1 VEPASL
7 PEFIKGVNAVKQITD
22 RQQVVLSFIS
32 DFTKDNAYPPTVREI
47 GEHFGISL
55 RAVQDHIA
63 ALQKK
68 GYLSLCQKRSRSIRV
83 LMDDKREQEPYM
95 SRVPLLGTVAA
106 GKPLLCE
113 ENLDGYVNLTEPFVR
128 PGKSYFALRV
138 RGTSMLNAGILEGD
152 LAVVEQAETAVDGQ
166 IVVAVI
172 DDAITLKR
180 YYKETTRVRLQP
192 ENPAFQPIY
201 CQDVR
206 IVGTLS
212 NIVRT
217 Y

>member
-1 VEPASL
+1 MR
-7 PEFIKGVNAVKQITD
+7 QITD
-22 RQQVVLSFIS
+22 RQREVLIFIAE
-32 DFTKDNAYPPTVREI
+32 FTEENVYPPTVREI
-47 GEHFGISL
+47 SDHFKISL

-68 GYLSLCQKRSRSIRV
+68 GYLSTEQKRSRSIRILV
-83 LMDDKREQEPYM
+83 DERKKEDQLYVNK
-95 SRVPLLGTVAA
+95 VPLLGTVAA

-113 ENLDGYVNLTEPFVR
+113 ENLDGYVHLTEPFIR
-128 PGKSYFALRV
+128 PEKNYFALRV
-138 RGTSMLNAGILEGD
+138 RGTSMIDAGILEGD
-152 LAVVEQAETAVDGQ
+152 LAIIEQSSTALDGQ
-166 IVVAVI
+166 IVVAVL

-180 YYKETTRVRLQP
+180 YYKEASRVRLQP
-192 ENPAFQPIY
+192 ENSTMQPIY

-206 IVGTLS
+206 IVGILS

>member
-1 VEPASL
+1 MKE
-7 PEFIKGVNAVKQITD
+7 ITE
-22 RQQVVLSFIS
+22 RQKEVLAFIS
-32 DFTKDNAYPPTVREI
+32 QFTDDNVCPPTVREI

-55 RAVQDHIA
+55 RAVQDHIT

-68 GYLSLCQKRSRSIRV
+68 GYISQTQKRSRSIRV
-83 LMDDKREQEPYM
+83 LVDVREKAPELYVGK
-95 SRVPLLGTVAA
+95 VPLLGNVAA
-106 GKPLLCE
+106 GRPLLSE

-138 RGTSMLNAGILEGD
+138 RGQSMINAGILDGD
-152 LAVVEQAETAVDGQ
+152 LAVVEQSSVAVDGQ

-180 YYKETTRVRLQP
+180 YYKEAGRVRLQP
-192 ENPAFQPIY
+192 ENPDFPAIY
-201 CQDVR
+201 STEVR
-206 IVGTLS
+206 VVGILS

>member
-1 VEPASL
+1 MKE
-7 PEFIKGVNAVKQITD
+7 ITE
-22 RQQVVLSFIS
+22 RQKEVLTFIS
-32 DFTKDNAYPPTVREI
+32 QFTEDNVCPPTVREI

-55 RAVQDHIA
+55 RAVQDHIT

-68 GYLSLCQKRSRSIRV
+68 GYISQTQKRSRSIRV
-83 LMDDKREQEPYM
+83 LVDLREKAPELYVGK
-95 SRVPLLGTVAA
+95 VPLLGNVAA
-106 GKPLLCE
+106 GRPLLSE

-138 RGTSMLNAGILEGD
+138 RGQSMINAGILDGD
-152 LAVVEQAETAVDGQ
+152 LAVIEQSSTALDGQ

-180 YYKETTRVRLQP
+180 YYKEAGRIRLQP

-201 CQDVR
+201 CDDLR
-206 IVGTLS
+206 IVGILS

>member
-1 VEPASL
+1 MR
-7 PEFIKGVNAVKQITD
+7 QITD
-22 RQQVVLSFIS
+22 RQKEVLTFIS
-32 DFTKDNAYPPTVREI
+32 DFTEENSYPPTVREI
-47 GEHFGISL
+47 SEHFSISL

-83 LMDDKREQEPYM
+83 LVDEREKEIKPFI
-95 SRVPLLGTVAA
+95 SKVPLLGTVAA
-106 GKPLLCE
+106 GKPLLSE

-128 PGKSYFALRV
+128 PGKNYFALRV
-138 RGTSMLNAGILEGD
+138 RGTSMIGAGILEGD
-152 LAVVEQAETAVDGQ
+152 LAVIEQTADAVDGQ

-180 YYKETTRVRLQP
+180 YYKEATRVRLQP
-192 ENPAFQPIY
+192 ENPAFQAIY

>member
-1 VEPASL
+1 M
-7 PEFIKGVNAVKQITD
+7 KQITE
-22 RQQVVLSFIS
+22 RQQEVLDFIS
-32 DFTKDNAYPPTVREI
+32 SFTKENKYPPTVREI
-47 GEHFGISL
+47 GEHFKISL

-68 GYLSLCQKRSRSIRV
+68 GYLAQTQKRARSLNV
-83 LMDDKREQEPYM
+83 VTDSKDNPFVSK
-95 SRVPLLGTVAA
+95 VPLLGTVAA
-106 GKPLLCE
+106 GKPLLSE

-138 RGTSMLNAGILEGD
+138 RGQSMVEAGILEGD
-152 LAVVEQAETAVDGQ
+152 LAVVEQANTAVDGQ

-172 DDAITLKR
+172 DNAITLKR
-180 YYKETTRVRLQP
+180 FYKEADRIRLQP
-192 ENPAFQPIY
+192 ENAAFEPIY
-201 CQDVR
+201 SREVT
-206 IVGTLS
+206 IVGILT

>member
-1 VEPASL
+1 M
-7 PEFIKGVNAVKQITD
+7 KQITE
-22 RQQVVLSFIS
+22 RQKEVLSFIA
-32 DFTKDNAYPPTVREI
+32 DFTETNVYPPTVREI
-47 GEHFGISL
+47 SEHFGISL

-68 GYLSLCQKRSRSIRV
+68 GCLTTEQKRSRSIRILV
-83 LMDDKREQEPYM
+83 DEREKPQKLFV
-95 SRVPLLGTVAA
+95 SKVPLLGTVAA

-138 RGTSMLNAGILEGD
+138 RGTSMIGAGILEGD
-152 LAVVEQAETAVDGQ
+152 LAVVEQAASATDGQ
-166 IVVAVI
+166 IVVAVL

-180 YYKETTRVRLQP
+180 YYRESTRVRLQP
-192 ENPAFQPIY
+192 ENPAFQAIY

-206 IVGTLS
+206 IVGILS
-212 NIVRT
+212 SIVRT

>member
-1 VEPASL
+1 M
-7 PEFIKGVNAVKQITD
+7 KGITD
-22 RQQVVLSFIS
+22 RQKEVLNFIS
-32 DFTKDNAYPPTVREI
+32 EYTEANAYPPTVRDI

-68 GYLSLCQKRSRSIRV
+68 GYLAQSQKRARSIRV
-83 LMDDKREQEPYM
+83 LSDCRDREPELFVGK
-95 SRVPLLGTVAA
+95 VPLLGNVAA
-106 GKPLLCE
+106 GKPLLSE

-138 RGTSMLNAGILEGD
+138 RGTSMINAGILEGD
-152 LAVVEQAETAVDGQ
+152 LAIIEQCETAVDGQ

-180 YYKETTRVRLQP
+180 YYRESDRIKLQP
-192 ENPAFQPIY
+192 ENPDFQPIY
-201 CQDVR
+201 AKELRV
-206 IVGTLS
+206 VGILS

>member
-1 VEPASL
+1 MR
-7 PEFIKGVNAVKQITD
+7 QITD
-22 RQQVVLSFIS
+22 RQKEVLSFIAE
-32 DFTKDNAYPPTVREI
+32 FTEENVYPPTVREI
-47 GEHFGISL
+47 SDHFNISL

-68 GYLSLCQKRSRSIRV
+68 GYLVTEQKRSRSIRV
-83 LMDDKREQEPYM
+83 LVDERKKDDRLFVSK
-95 SRVPLLGTVAA
+95 VPLLGTVAA

-113 ENLDGYVNLTEPFVR
+113 ENLDGYVNLTEPFIR

-138 RGTSMLNAGILEGD
+138 RGTSMINAGILEGD
-152 LAVVEQAETAVDGQ
+152 LAVIEQANTALDGQ
-166 IVVAVI
+166 IVVAVL

-180 YYKETTRVRLQP
+180 YYKEASRVRLQP
-192 ENPAFQPIY
+192 ENSAMQPIY

-206 IVGTLS
+206 IVGILS